1 MNTKNNIDELLKQ
14 EFDNFTP
21 DAPDVWSGIEQ
32 AVQTSSLTTTATS
45 VKTGILSG
53 KIIATVAGIAITTGA
68 LIAYNYFAPSTAT
81 QQVVADKPLLS
92 AETVAEPEQMSVT
105 SVIPNKT
112 VEPTEQAVEDKEQ
125 NPAIVSKEK
134 KKGMENKENKVKEAP
149 QTKQKESKDK
159 VSNETNIQPTV
170 EAQDKAVKVEN
181 PVVGNQIAQPAK
193 NEVHVSIPDNS
204 RTEQAKTEQNKA
216 EHKGSLGPLDATD
229 GEFYKPVIPGSFS
242 PDGMDQVNENF
253 VIEIQNEASFKL
265 MILDRNGKVVFESD
279 SKEKTWNGRNM
290 KNGEECPKGWY
301 FFTLRYRLNGQ
312 EESEQVSGKI
322 CLFR

>member
-32 AVQTSSLTTTATS
+32 AVQTSSVTTTATA
-45 VKTGILSG
+45 VKTGLLSG
-53 KIIATVAGIAITTGA
+53 KIIATVAGIAITAGA
-68 LIAYNYFAPSTAT
+68 LITYSYFTPSTAP
-81 QQVVADKPLLS
+81 QQVVADKPILS
-92 AETVAEPEQMSVT
+92 EPVAGQMP
-105 SVIPNKT
+105 VISST
-112 VEPTEQAVEDKEQ
+112 PTNAVETKEQ
-125 NPAIVSKEK
+125 VE
-134 KKGMENKENKVKEAP
+134 ENKK
-149 QTKQKESKDK
+149 QTQVARSKDK
-159 VSNETNIQPTV
+159 KKAAENRENKGKETPKTQQKEVKDKVANEANAQSTVVELQEKAIKAENQP
-170 EAQDKAVKVEN
+170 
-181 PVVGNQIAQPAK
+181 VGNQVVQQSK
-193 NEVHVSIPDNS
+193 NDVHATLPENS
-204 RTEQAKTEQNKA
+204 RTEQVKA
-216 EHKGSLGPLDATD
+216 EPKGPLDATD

-253 VIEIQNEASFKL
+253 VIEIENEASFRL

-301 FFTLRYRLNGQ
+301 FYTLRYRLNGQ

>member
-32 AVQTSSLTTTATS
+32 AVQTSSVTTTATA
-45 VKTGILSG
+45 VKTGLLSG
-53 KIIATVAGIAITTGA
+53 KIIATVAGIAITAGA
-68 LIAYNYFAPSTAT
+68 LIAYNYFAPAAT
-81 QQVVADKPLLS
+81 PQQVVADKPVLS
-92 AETVAEPEQMSVT
+92 EPVAEQMP
-105 SVIPNKT
+105 VISSTPTNA
-112 VEPTEQAVEDKEQ
+112 VETTEQVAENKKQTQVT
-125 NPAIVSKEK
+125 VSKEK
-134 KKGMENKENKVKEAP
+134 KKGAEKKGSKVKEAP
-149 QTKQKESKDK
+149 KTQQKEVKDK
-159 VSNETNIQPTV
+159 VNKETNTQPTV
-170 EAQDKAVKVEN
+170 ETQDKVVKVET
-181 PVVGNQIAQPAK
+181 PVIGNQAAQQAK
-193 NEVHVSIPDNS
+193 NEVHASLPENS
-204 RTEQAKTEQNKA
+204 RTEQVKTEQNKT
-216 EHKGSLGPLDATD
+216 EYKGPLDATD

-253 VIEIQNEASFKL
+253 VIEIENEASFRL

-301 FFTLRYRLNGQ
+301 FYTLRYRLNGQ